1 VRFPDGIAA
10 QPDAL
15 RTSAKVVAPQIA
27 DLAAPSADDVIGL
40 LGIGG
45 NGHGATGAANAWRAR
60 GLRAVA
66 LDAGELIHGPFR
78 VADTYVVLS
87 ESGRSTETLR
97 ALERLGGA
105 RTIALTNDEMSPVA
119 QACTERVTLGSG
131 PDSSVY
137 TTGYTATLQALGLLG
152 RHWAP
157 VTGDTTA
164 TWAELPERVADVLER
179 QGLLDPPADVIDRA
193 PVVDVVGSGV
203 SLASAGEGALLL
215 RECARLRTA
224 HFETHN
230 YLHGPMEVLERDVAC
245 VVVGNGRETTL
256 ARDVAALGCPTLHIG
271 AEVASPAAERAWA
284 VPLPPCGDPLASAIL
299 EIVVIQQL
307 GWAVAERR
315 GLAVDGFRHPQADTK
330 VSS

>member
-1 VRFPDGIAA
+1 MRFPDGIAA
-10 QPDAL
+10 QPDSL
-15 RTSAKVVAPQIA
+15 RTSAHVVAPQITE
-27 DLAAPSADDVIGL
+27 LAAPGAGEVIGL

-45 NGHGATGAANAWRAR
+45 NGHGAAGAANAWRAR
-60 GLRAVA
+60 GLRAIA
-66 LDAGELIHGPFR
+66 LDAGELVRAPFR

-97 ALERLGGA
+97 VLESLGTA
-105 RTIALTNDEMSPVA
+105 RTVAITNDETSPVA
-119 QACTERVTLGSG
+119 QACAERITLGSG
-131 PDSSVY
+131 PDSAVY

-152 RHWAP
+152 RHWASGIDDT
-157 VTGDTTA
+157 VAAWTG
-164 TWAELPERVADVLER
+164 LPEKVADLLEQSR
-179 QGLLDPPADVIDRA
+179 CLDPAADALDLA

-203 SLASAGEGALLL
+203 SMASAGEGALLL

-230 YLHGPMEVLERDVAC
+230 YLHGPMEVLDHDMAC
-245 VVVGNGRETTL
+245 VIVGNGRERTL
-256 ARDVAALGCPTLHIG
+256 ARDVAALGCPTVHIG
-271 AEVASPAAERAWA
+271 IDVTPPTSDRAWA
-284 VPLPPCGDPLASAIL
+284 VPLPACGDPLASAIL

-330 VSS
+330 VGS

>member
-10 QPDAL
+10 QPDSL
-15 RTSAKVVAPQIA
+15 RTSAKGVAPQIA
-27 DLAAPSADDVIGL
+27 DLVAPGPDEVIGL

-66 LDAGELIHGPFR
+66 LDAGELVHGPFR

-97 ALERLGGA
+97 ALERLGTA
-105 RTIALTNDEMSPVA
+105 RTIAITNDETSPVA

-152 RHWAP
+152 RHWGP
-157 VTGDTTA
+157 GSGDTTA
-164 TWAELPERVADVLER
+164 TWTELPDLVADVLEQSGR
-179 QGLLDPPADVIDRA
+179 LDAAADAIDRS

-230 YLHGPMEVLERDVAC
+230 YLHGPMEVLDRDVAC
-245 VVVGNGRETTL
+245 VVVGNGREATL

-271 AEVASPAAERAWA
+271 TDVTSPEGERAWA
-284 VPLPPCGDPLASAIL
+284 IPLPACDDPLASAIL

-330 VSS
+330 VGS